1 MTTESP
7 KDRAF
12 ALLNTALDEWEDK
25 VAALQ
30 ATLNERDREIAA
42 LKTQMDTDS
51 GGSETVTIKSLTPS
65 PEQITDLSQKI
76 QTRTRKQEE
85 LKLALEAKDLELNAM
100 ADRLASNDADLAR
113 LVAQSEQGA
122 EHVDGLKRE
131 LQEWQDRY
139 GEAQK
144 HLADREQT
152 VSNLEAVISAK
163 VELMA
168 VQEQE
173 LDDLRQRLP
182 SKIASLDEYKTRLQ
196 QSQDELDALKAE
208 MFQKEASLHEK
219 IVLATGLQEQ
229 LNEVQARLG
238 QSEEALQEAQTLNS
252 RHDAEQGAARKTIGN
267 MESQLAT
274 VKGQLAQRNKETGD
288 LQNQLKEHGAR
299 ADSMQA
305 TIARLEDELEEA
317 HARIEI
323 SAKKAADL
331 DVKLKEGKGLYQSQE
346 ATLAAQ
352 KELIANMELDTAKV
366 RRVRADLRSKEAE
379 LAETLKLV
387 DSRDKLIASL
397 QLDSDELR
405 KTKRHLREAETEIS
419 RIKVLTAPGVETPEL
434 IELRQAFNDREK
446 AIGALSLAVRKREKS
461 IAELTQE
468 AETWHQRYQKLQE
481 KFPGLNE
488 ADTAVKKPSAKKA

>member
-12 ALLNTALDEWEDK
+12 ALLNSALDEWEDK

-30 ATLNERDREIAA
+30 ATLNERDRELAE
-42 LKTQMDTDS
+42 LKTRMEAGS
-51 GGSETVTIKSLTPS
+51 GDSETVTIKSLTPS
-65 PEQITDLSQKI
+65 TEQITDLSQKI
-76 QTRTRKQEE
+76 QTRARKQEE
-85 LKLALEAKDLELNAM
+85 LKLALEAKDQELNAM
-100 ADRLASNDADLAR
+100 ADRLAGNDAELAR
-113 LVAQSEQGA
+113 LTAQSEQGSDQV
-122 EHVDGLKRE
+122 EGLKRE

-144 HLADREQT
+144 HLADQEHT
-152 VSNLEAVISAK
+152 VGNLEAVISAK

-196 QSQDELDALKAE
+196 QSQDELEALKAE

-238 QSEEALQEAQTLNS
+238 ESEEALQEAQTLNS

-267 MESQLAT
+267 MESQLASL
-274 VKGQLAQRNKETGD
+274 KGQLTQRNKEFGD
-288 LQNQLKEHGAR
+288 LEAQFKEQCVKAESLQDGV
-299 ADSMQA
+299 S
-305 TIARLEDELEEA
+305 RLEDELEEA
-317 HARIEI
+317 RARVEI
-323 SAKKAADL
+323 SEKKVADL
-331 DVKLKEGKGLYQSQE
+331 DGKLKEGKTHYQAQE
-346 ATLAAQ
+346 STLAAQ
-352 KELIANMELDTAKV
+352 KELIANMEMDTAKV
-366 RRVRADLRSKEAE
+366 RSVRADLRSKEAE

-387 DSRDKLIASL
+387 ESRDKLIASL
-397 QLDSDELR
+397 QSDSDELR
-405 KTKRHLREAETEIS
+405 KTRRHLREAETEIS
-419 RIKVLTAPGVETPEL
+419 RIKMLTAPGVETPEM

-446 AIGALSLAVRKREKS
+446 AIGALSLAVRKRDKS
-461 IAELTQE
+461 IAELTEE

-488 ADTAVKKPSAKKA
+488 DAKALEKPSAKKA